1 MDVPPVRADLALPEY
16 RVVRRQRLHRLND
29 LGAIGRVLRLR
40 DGFDEVCGR
49 AVHAGMHVVRV
60 FTLRMR
66 GRKALCKIARR
77 IVRIPRERLD
87 RLHAL
92 RGFQPKRRHVLEAE
106 H

>member
-1 MDVPPVRADLALPEY
+1 MCRPSARIWPFPNTGSSVGNAFIVSTT
-16 RVVRRQRLHRLND
+16 

-77 IVRIPRERLD
+77 IVRIPIERLD

-92 RGFQPKRRHVLEAE
+92 RRGFQPKRRHVLEVE